1 MGDWGCRLDTIRGF
15 SPPLK
20 KTNIIQLMDNEQ
32 EIVAPTND
40 TVDSEQSEATVEVTE
55 AEQQQF
61 SDAEKK
67 AYARAKV
74 AESKLREAKAKIK
87 ELETKSV
94 QTNSPATVPEELKL
108 IARGLSDEEIDQA
121 KVISKG
127 KGVSLTE
134 ALKDPLFV
142 AFQEKRTE
150 ERKKEDAKLGASRGS
165 TASSTS
171 VDTSKM
177 TREEHMKHWK
187 ESLG

>member
-1 MGDWGCRLDTIRGF
+1 
-15 SPPLK
+15 
-20 KTNIIQLMDNEQ
+20 MDNETEVVAQ
-32 EIVAPTND
+32 END
-40 TVDSEQSEATVEVTE
+40 TVDSAQSEATVEVTE

-61 SDAEKK
+61 SEAEKK

-74 AESKLREAKAKIK
+74 AEAKARELKARVKELEAKA
-87 ELETKSV
+87 V

-108 IARGLSDEEIDQA
+108 IARGLSDEEIDPA

-127 KGVSLTE
+127 KGVSLSE

-150 ERKKEDAKLGASRGS
+150 ERKKEDAKLGASKGS
-165 TASSTS
+165 NSSSTS

-177 TREEHMKHWK
+177 TREEHMKYWK

>member
-1 MGDWGCRLDTIRGF
+1 
-15 SPPLK
+15 
-20 KTNIIQLMDNEQ
+20 MDNETEVVAQ
-32 EIVAPTND
+32 END
-40 TVDSEQSEATVEVTE
+40 TVDTEQSEATVEVTE

-61 SDAEKK
+61 SEAEKK

-74 AESKLREAKAKIK
+74 AEAKARELKARVK
-87 ELETKSV
+87 ELEKAV

-127 KGVSLTE
+127 KGVTLSE

-142 AFQEKRTE
+142 AFQEKRVE
-150 ERKKEDAKLGASRGS
+150 ERKKEDAKLGASKGS
-165 TASSTS
+165 SSSSTI
-171 VDTSKM
+171 VDTTKM
-177 TREEHMKHWK
+177 SREEHMKYWK